1 MYRHLSTTCPVFPD
15 YGAKATDFQRGVKGM
30 KVMRIYKHR
39 GEDMGLTAWLESE
52 MAYDW

>member
-1 MYRHLSTTCPVFPD
+1 MR
-15 YGAKATDFQRGVKGM
+15 
-30 KVMRIYKHR
+30 VMRISMSSHKHR